1 MYLFKINNKYT
12 STTSDVDLVSRSSR
26 PKVFCKKVFLKI
38 HTCVEDSFLTD
49 VAALRSATLLK
60 EILQH
65 TCFPMNYWKF
75 LKTLFFIEQLR
86 WVCSF
91 CYLRTQS
98 AQKSTFLTFSNEK
111 NYQKKLAQEATE
123 QP

>member
-38 HTCVEDSFLTD
+38 HICVEDSFLTD
-49 VAALRSATLLK
+49 VPALRSATFLK

-65 TCFPMNYWKF
+65 TCVFSYELLKIFKNTIFYRTTPVVVFILLFKNTISAKIYFPD
-75 LKTLFFIEQLR
+75 FF
-86 WVCSF
+86 
-91 CYLRTQS
+91 
-98 AQKSTFLTFSNEK
+98 
-111 NYQKKLAQEATE
+111 
-123 QP
+123 